1 MNSIANIQWAL
12 RLQAE
17 FNHSIPITR
26 AMGIKVINYDGE
38 RLELS
43 APLAANINDK
53 GTAFG
58 GSISCIL
65 TLAAW
70 GVVWI
75 ACARE
80 NIACDIVIHKGEIT
94 YHKPVTIDLQAVC
107 KLPDKSEIEGFMARF
122 NKKGRARLGLRSE
135 LLVEGDI
142 MTEFDCQYA
151 ALLAKE

>member
-1 MNSIANIQWAL
+1 MNSIANKQWAL

-17 FNHSIPITR
+17 FDHSIPITR

-43 APLAANINDK
+43 APLAPNINDK

-80 NIACDIVIHKGEIT
+80 NLACDIVIHKGEIT
-94 YHKPVTIDLQAVC
+94 YHKPVTVDLQAVC
-107 KLPDKSEIEGFMARF
+107 KLPAKAEMEDFMARF